1 MKKNASDDEPISTIK
16 RGTLTSKNTI
26 APNNAT
32 STGKST
38 APPPKRWC
46 SASAIHSPIRP
57 EWCGVAR
64 EIPVRTASPI
74 AAIPTISRLSR
85 VLAVALR
92 RARAMESSVSSLC
105 EDLIL
110 NAPTLV
116 VLEGDQT
123 GQELLLEALRVLD
136 PSVIGLELAF
146 ERYDL
151 SLENRRATSNQVV
164 YDAADAMRRARLGLK
179 AATIT
184 PEQKGD
190 VGSPNRI
197 LRERVDGKVIVRT
210 GRRLPRVRPVAGI
223 HAPISI
229 VRMAVGDAYGATEW
243 RETKDGDEIACRT
256 ETISRSVCR
265 HVSEFAFEHAKKV
278 GGVVF
283 GGPKYTVSPVYEGML
298 KEEMDAAHE
307 RHPNVPYDP
316 QLIDA
321 TYALLLS
328 SSGDRPLVIPS
339 LNRDGDCLSDMVMQL
354 FGSLAGAE
362 SILLGFDADFRPSVV
377 MAEAPHGTA
386 PRLFGR
392 NVANPMA
399 MILACAALLSYVD

>member
-1 MKKNASDDEPISTIK
+1 
-16 RGTLTSKNTI
+16 
-26 APNNAT
+26 
-32 STGKST
+32 
-38 APPPKRWC
+38 
-46 SASAIHSPIRP
+46 
-57 EWCGVAR
+57 
-64 EIPVRTASPI
+64 
-74 AAIPTISRLSR
+74 
-85 VLAVALR
+85 
-92 RARAMESSVSSLC
+92 MESSVSSLC

-136 PSVIGLELAF
+136 PSVVGLELAF

-151 SLENRRATSNQVV
+151 SLEKRRATNNQIV
-164 YDAADAMRRARLGLK
+164 YDAAAAMRRTKLGLK

-197 LRERVDGKVIVRT
+197 LREGVDGKVIVRT

-229 VRMAVGDAYGATEW
+229 VRMAVGDAYGAKEW

-265 HVSEFAFEHAKKV
+265 YVSEFAFEHAKKV

-362 SILLGFDADFRPSVV
+362 SLLLAFEQSDSSEKAAPSVV

-386 PRLFGR
+386 PRLQGK
-392 NVANPMA
+392 NVANPLA
-399 MILACAALLSYVD
+399 MILAGAAILSYIDERRATNASRAIYESALETLHSGIATADLGGHATTTEYTDAVIEGVRRKLDVWSTL

>member
-1 MKKNASDDEPISTIK
+1 
-16 RGTLTSKNTI
+16 
-26 APNNAT
+26 
-32 STGKST
+32 
-38 APPPKRWC
+38 
-46 SASAIHSPIRP
+46 
-57 EWCGVAR
+57 
-64 EIPVRTASPI
+64 
-74 AAIPTISRLSR
+74 
-85 VLAVALR
+85 
-92 RARAMESSVSSLC
+92 MESSVSSLC

-136 PSVIGLELAF
+136 PSVIGLDLAF

-151 SLENRRATSNQVV
+151 SLENRRATSNQIV

-328 SSGDRPLVIPS
+328 SSGDQPLVIPS

-362 SILLGFDADFRPSVV
+362 SLLLAFDDSNHGQNNAPSVV

-386 PRLFGR
+386 PRLQGK
-392 NVANPMA
+392 NVANPLA
-399 MILACAALLSYVD
+399 MILAGAAVLSYVEGRRAANASRAIYESSLETLHAGLATADLGGHATTTEYTDAVIEGVRRKLDVWSTL